1 MMKEVRTGMMQKWT
15 SIFQLNN
22 DFWPLLVLHSQNKKL
37 NLTGQAAV
45 VYIEPAEVQPTAKTN
60 EIEKQ

>member
-1 MMKEVRTGMMQKWT
+1 MQKWT

-45 VYIEPAEVQPTAKTN
+45 VNIEPAEVQPTAKTN